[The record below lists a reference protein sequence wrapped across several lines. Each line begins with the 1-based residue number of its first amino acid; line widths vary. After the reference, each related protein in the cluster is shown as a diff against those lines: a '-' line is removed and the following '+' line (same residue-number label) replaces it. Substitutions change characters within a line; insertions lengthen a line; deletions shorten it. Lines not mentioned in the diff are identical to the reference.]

1 VFVPDN
7 INVPFPAL
15 ITPAGFA
22 LNAFVIDD
30 VIAKLAPDKP
40 EVVIVRFSPFKSNE
54 TPLTVGTVA

>member
-1 VFVPDN
+1 
-7 INVPFPAL
+7 L